1 MSGPIALIQSW
12 GDIKADFSVNWVI
25 YASMPIVAAIIGYV
39 TKLLALEMLYRPLE
53 FKGIG
58 PIGWQGI
65 VPARA
70 GKVAATTIELLTENV
85 LKPEEI
91 LDKIDV
97 NQALDEL
104 REPLTRTIIV
114 IAREF
119 VEQLRPGLW
128 DSLPQRGRVAIVARI
143 ESQAPGIVDRVLTEV
158 RSDMG
163 RYIDLQYIAVTTLVR
178 NKAKLNNLMK
188 QTAGSAMA
196 FIRRSGV
203 IFGFGIG
210 LVQLACWALIHQ
222 VWIMPVFGF
231 ATGFLS
237 DYIALNMLFLP
248 RTPRKALGI
257 FPIQGVLHQKRDEIT
272 RDYAKIMATDLF
284 APTVLFEALLNG
296 PSADDLFAAIQHEI
310 SAAVDGQVWKPAKP
324 IVTLMIGTARYRAAK
339 ERIFTTLLER
349 LPETMAQA
357 HDYTVRALD
366 IENMIAEKMSL
377 LSTAEFESI
386 MRPVFKDDEWLM
398 VTVGAVLGGLVG
410 ELQVQ
415 VVEHLSKEP
424 HAAHA
429 AALQVAQHWLTG
441 R

>member
-1 MSGPIALIQSW
+1 MPGLIPLIESW
-12 GDIKADFSVNWVI
+12 SQIRSDVAANWII
-25 YASMPIVAAIIGYV
+25 YASMPIVAAVIGYV
-39 TKLLALEMLYRPLE
+39 TKLVALEMLYRPLE

-85 LKPEEI
+85 LQPEEI
-91 LDKIDV
+91 LDRIDAG
-97 NQALDEL
+97 QALDEL
-104 REPLTRTIIV
+104 RDPLTRTIV
-114 IAREF
+114 VVAREF

-128 DSLPQRGRVAIVARI
+128 DSLPEVGRVAIVARI
-143 ESQAPGIVDRVLTEV
+143 ESQAPRIVDRILTEV
-158 RSDMG
+158 RADMG

-210 LVQLACWALIHQ
+210 LVQLLCWALIHQ

-248 RTPRKALGI
+248 RTPQNLLGL
-257 FPIQGVLHQKRDEIT
+257 FPIHGVLHHKRDVIT

-284 APTVLFEALLNG
+284 APEVLFEALLNG

-310 SAAVDGQVWKPAKP
+310 SAAIDGQMWPAKP
-324 IVTLMIGTARYRAAK
+324 VVTLMVGTRRYRAAK
-339 ERIFTTLLER
+339 QRIVDTVLER
-349 LPETMAQA
+349 LPDTMADA
-357 HDYTVRALD
+357 HDYTVRTLD
-366 IENMIAEKMSL
+366 IENMIADKMNML
-377 LSTAEFESI
+377 TTAEFEAI

-415 VVEHLSKEP
+415 VVEHLS
-424 HAAHA
+424 
-429 AALQVAQHWLTG
+429 